1 MNPAQPL
8 IDLKKEKDY
17 LICIDSDGCAFD
29 AMEIKHKECFCPNF
43 IKHWNLQAVSK
54 YAREVWEFIN
64 LYSESR
70 GTNRFHAVMNAL
82 NLLEERPE
90 VIRRG
95 YKKPDLSP
103 LVNFVQTETKL
114 GNPAL
119 ERAVANNPDPV
130 LQQALN
136 WSNGVNQFVA
146 DIVKNVPPFP
156 YVRETI
162 QKASKSADLIVVSA
176 TPGEALVREW
186 NEHGLAEYM
195 KVIASQE
202 MGTKKEHIALAMKN
216 RYDADKVLKIGDA
229 LGDLE
234 AAKANNV
241 HFYPI
246 NPGHEEESWKQ
257 LFEVDLDKFIN
268 GEFTRE
274 YEDQLAETFKSYLPV
289 TPPWKK

>member
-156 YVRETI
+156 YVRDSI

-186 NEHGLAEYM
+186 NEHGLAQYM

>member
-162 QKASKSADLIVVSA
+162 EKATKSADLIVVA
-176 TPGEALVREW
+176 GTPGEALVREW

>member
-119 ERAVANNPDPV
+119 ERAIANNPDPV

>member
-54 YAREVWEFIN
+54 YAREVWEFVN

-156 YVRETI
+156 YVRDSI

-229 LGDLE
+229 LGDLG